1 MSDRCPSAFTKV
13 TGSPGRKPANL
24 KSAAKKPAAKMEE
37 PSAKRSIATKDLLLD
52 GASGVK
58 SESKALK
65 RAAGFEEQ
73 LEMFRRRKSTRKT
86 PTASAAAAA
95 SSDVPSMT

>member
-1 MSDRCPSAFTKV
+1 VSDRCPSAFTKV
-13 TGSPGRKPANL
+13 TGSPGRKLA

-58 SESKALK
+58 PESKALK

-73 LEMFRRRKSTRKT
+73 LEMFRRRKSTRKS

-95 SSDVPSMT
+95 SSDDVPSMT